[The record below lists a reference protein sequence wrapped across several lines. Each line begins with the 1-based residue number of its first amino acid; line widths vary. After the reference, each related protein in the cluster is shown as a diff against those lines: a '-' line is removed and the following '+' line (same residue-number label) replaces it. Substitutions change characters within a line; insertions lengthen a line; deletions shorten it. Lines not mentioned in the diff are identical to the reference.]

1 MAASPC
7 VGIHSGVPSPTVSMH
22 TSHRYN
28 RPGAEVQ
35 PGGCHGSL
43 SLSPAH
49 SESPSSV
56 HDYAGPTVQKPEA
69 GQRLSGGEVETSMQ
83 DIEKQPR
90 GQPVTWLSLPHKPQL
105 LILAMCRLSEPLS
118 NTCLL
123 PYLYYLL
130 RSVESPASSSA
141 ETSRQAGLVVA
152 LFALAQFAT
161 SMPWARLADLW
172 GRKTIIV
179 IGLVVSII
187 ANIGFGFARSIPA
200 LMCWRLL
207 AGVANGNI
215 GVMRTMTAEIVKE
228 KKFQS
233 RAFLLLPLV
242 FNLGTVIGLAL
253 GGILADPVLSIP
265 SLFGPQ
271 GTLNLSND
279 PQGVAWLRK
288 YPFALPTIANAA
300 SLGVSL
306 VLAVGSLKET
316 LPRKAGHHDHRTD
329 FLHKLLGLAKGVFR
343 RNWKFGITA
352 VETDKHHYSE
362 SHKIELQNLLDNER
376 IEFADQL
383 GPSTQPSPAQPTWNR
398 DVLCTLLSFAL
409 LPLHNAAFM
418 QVFPVFLSTPQSDNS
433 GATPI
438 FFDGGLGLPSS
449 IIGLWL
455 SAFGILGIMVQL
467 LVYPRLQAYR
477 GTLWAYRL
485 ALIMFPFA
493 YIVAPYLS
501 LCPTQ
506 GMLRWLGI
514 FLILFIQVTARTF
527 AIPSSVILLT
537 NVAPSKKDLSMIH
550 GAGNMVSSL
559 SRAVG
564 PAVAGWVFGWGI
576 DIGAVGAVWWLYLTL
591 IAGAGYLWSWR
602 LREGEGPI

>member
-7 VGIHSGVPSPTVSMH
+7 RDSGVPPPTVSRH
-22 TSHRYN
+22 TTHHNNWSD
-28 RPGAEVQ
+28 AEGQ
-35 PGGCHGSL
+35 LGDRHGSL
-43 SLSPAH
+43 SLLPAH
-49 SESPSSV
+49 SESPSSEYN
-56 HDYAGPTVQKPEA
+56 YARPTVQKAEA
-69 GQRLSGGEVETSMQ
+69 GQRPIGRELATSMQ
-83 DIEKQPR
+83 DIEKQHR
-90 GQPVTWLSLPHKPQL
+90 DEPVTWLSLPHKPQL

-130 RSVESPASSSA
+130 RSVESPSSSSA

-161 SMPWARLADLW
+161 SMPWARLANLW
-172 GRKTIIV
+172 GRKTVIV

-187 ANIGFGFARSIPA
+187 ANVGFGFARSIPA

-253 GGILADPVLSIP
+253 GGILADPVLSFP

-271 GTLNLSND
+271 GTLNLGND

-300 SLGVSL
+300 SLAVSL
-306 VLAVGSLKET
+306 VLAIGSLKET
-316 LPRKAGHHDHRTD
+316 LPRKAGNHDHKPG
-329 FLHKLLGLAKGVFR
+329 FLHKVLGLVKRVVR
-343 RNWKFGITA
+343 RSLSFGNKVI
-352 VETDKHHYSE
+352 ETDKDQYSE
-362 SHKIELQNLLDNER
+362 SDKIELQNLLGNESM
-376 IEFADQL
+376 EGTEHP
-383 GPSTQPSPAQPTWNR
+383 GPFTRPSPAQSIWNR
-398 DVLCTLLSFAL
+398 DVLYTLLSFAL

-418 QVFPVFLSTPQSDNS
+418 QVFPVFLSTPRSDNS
-433 GATPI
+433 EATPI

-449 IIGLWL
+449 MIGLWL

-501 LCPTQ
+501 LCPNQ

-514 FLILFIQVTARTF
+514 FFILFIQVTARTF

-576 DIGAVGAVWWLYLTL
+576 DMGAVGAVWWLYLTL
-591 IAGAGYLWSWR
+591 VAGAGYLWSWK
-602 LREGEGPI
+602 LREGDGPR